1 MGGVFGVGR
10 WNGGLREGGVLL
22 PPLRPTAGGR
32 GWRGGRRQVAQGKG
46 LATEVRAERWA
57 RDACG
62 GVPAGGGAAE
72 VRAAAHQAASWKMLS
87 RAPLKLSGLP

>member
-1 MGGVFGVGR
+1 MGGCGR
-10 WNGGLREGGVLL
+10 EVCCS
-22 PPLRPTAGGR
+22 PPCARR
-32 GWRGGRRQVAQGKG
+32 RGGRRQVEQGKG

-72 VRAAAHQAASWKMLS
+72 VRAAAHHAASWKMLS
-87 RAPLKLSGLP
+87 RAPLKLSGLS

>member
-1 MGGVFGVGR
+1 MGGCGR
-10 WNGGLREGGVLL
+10 EVCCSPPCARRRGGADGG
-22 PPLRPTAGGR
+22 
-32 GWRGGRRQVAQGKG
+32 GGRRQVAQGKG